1 MSLAPVQ
8 HIEIDEK
15 GVARIA
21 GTRIKVIQIAM
32 DKRFYGWGPEQI
44 QSEHP
49 HLTLADVHAALAFY
63 YDHQSQL
70 DAQIEQDEKD
80 AEALRA
86 AAGESPVA
94 QRLKTD
100 GQLSARFEKSNH
112 E

>member
-8 HIEIDEK
+8 YIEIDEN

-21 GTRIKVIQIAM
+21 GTRTTVIEIAM

-44 QSEHP
+44 HAEHP
-49 HLTLADVHAALAFY
+49 HLTMADVHAALAFY
-63 YDHQSQL
+63 YDHQAQL
-70 DAQIEQDEKD
+70 DAEIEQDQKD

-94 QRLKTD
+94 QRLKSE
-100 GQLSARFEKSNH
+100 GRLLVRF
-112 E
+112 